1 MKIIKYGITLIR
13 LCEEDLEL
21 VRQWRNSPRIQQT
34 MEYREH
40 ISLEMQ
46 QEWFRKVNNNSNY
59 YFVIEYEGKK
69 IGLIN
74 GKDIDWEKQQLEG
87 GVFFWDEK
95 YYSTFVPAM
104 ASLILTELCFTLF
117 NWKVA
122 YARIL
127 KINTQ
132 AIQYNLALGYELC
145 EGQED
150 VGNQLYRLSPERF
163 AKRTA
168 PLRKAIARMS
178 NDPDGSHKARFI
190 LEKKDYKSGLGQ
202 EMESLLQ
209 RMTVV
214 PEVIQV
220 GEEKHYFF

>member
-40 ISLEMQ
+40 ISKEMQ
-46 QEWFRKVNNNSNY
+46 LEWFHKVNNNNNY
-59 YFVIEYEGKK
+59 YFVIEYECQK

-127 KINTQ
+127 KTNTQ

-150 VGNQLYRLSPERF
+150 VENQLYRLSSERF
-163 AKRTA
+163 EKQTA
-168 PLRKAIARMS
+168 LLRKAIARMS
-178 NDPDGSHKARFI
+178 DDPDGNCKAHFVF
-190 LEKKDYKSGLGQ
+190 EEKDYSSGLGQ
-202 EMESLLQ
+202 EMESILQ

-214 PEVIQV
+214 PEVMKV
-220 GEEKHYFF
+220 GKEKHYFF